1 MILINLYNKKTV
13 SAYESVLVRYDRPSE
28 CLTVYSEQGE
38 LVGYVNPYDHRFN
51 FSDIEKLREGA
62 QYTVIRQKSG
72 HAFAQESD
80 ICPDSLFTIAQ
91 ESQPPARSR
100 RAVSYGLTYADC
112 MNNVERSYDNVQYNA
127 DMTTRC
133 KASENAMTV
142 EFASETSAPTKK
154 MSFLESVGYLNSALD
169 EIRKHRGG

>member
-13 SAYESVLVRYDRPSE
+13 SAYENVLVKYDRPSE

-38 LVGYVNPYDHRFN
+38 LIGYVNPYDHRFN

-80 ICPDSLFTIAQ
+80 ICPESLFTIGN
-91 ESQPPARSR
+91 SPSPAYGKREI
-100 RAVSYGLTYADC
+100 SYELTYADC
-112 MNNVERSYDNVQYNA
+112 MNNVERSYDKVQYNA
-127 DMTTRC
+127 DKTTRC

-142 EFASETSAPTKK
+142 EWVSETAAPAKK

-169 EIRKHRGG
+169 EVRRHRGG